1 MLSLGSW
8 LFTILFLYLLCK
20 IIQYGDFYFLFLG
33 DELDIFPYELNYINK
48 LFGKGGKEARNIIYK
63 KGGKEV
69 RIQNINPKM
78 LKIHCCKLWNQPPH
92 QKKKKKKKDYK
103 AIME

>member
-1 MLSLGSW
+1 M
-8 LFTILFLYLLCK
+8 
-20 IIQYGDFYFLFLG
+20 
-33 DELDIFPYELNYINK
+33 
-48 LFGKGGKEARNIIYK
+48 

-69 RIQNINPKM
+69 HIQNINPNVIKKKKKKNINPKM

-92 QKKKKKKKDYK
+92 KKKKKKKKKKKRGDYK